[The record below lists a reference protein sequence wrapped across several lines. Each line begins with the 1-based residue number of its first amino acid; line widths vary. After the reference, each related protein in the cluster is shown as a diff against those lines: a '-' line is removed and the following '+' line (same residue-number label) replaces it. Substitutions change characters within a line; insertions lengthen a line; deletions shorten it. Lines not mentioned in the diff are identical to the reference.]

1 MNIADLTYQADISH
15 WTWTI
20 AAFLWFVGIA
30 GMGSVA
36 YYFVRGKALGITI
49 FASLVIGLLFVVS
62 HLTRWWNLPIA
73 LFNAVLEWSFN
84 FQSWMF
90 WGFLILSVHLVFAL
104 VVLIRHLDFL
114 RNYSLL
120 RMIGDVAD
128 NNLFL
133 GVFGA
138 VGFMATVYSGFLI
151 AAASGIPF
159 WNTALIPV
167 LWVISASVAAVA
179 LIELYHVFG
188 WTDEKAASIGMRLG
202 LGLDVM
208 KLLAILAF
216 LYIAATVGTIGAQ
229 YSAGLMISGDLAGFT
244 WIGIIGIGI
253 LLPMILAVF
262 SMKFGERKPVMFV
275 SSIAALVGVFMLRAT
290 ILLAGVWEPLV
301 V

>member
-62 HLTRWWNLPIA
+62 HLSRWWNLPIA

-114 RNYSLL
+114 RNYSVL

>member
-62 HLTRWWNLPIA
+62 HLSRWWNLPIA

-229 YSAGLMISGDLAGFT
+229 YSADLMISGDLASFT

>member
-1 MNIADLTYQADISH
+1 MNIAHLTYQADISH

-62 HLTRWWNLPIA
+62 HLSRWWNLPIA

-133 GVFGA
+133 GVLGA

-262 SMKFGERKPVMFV
+262 SMKFGERKPVMLV

>member
-62 HLTRWWNLPIA
+62 HLSRWWNLPIA

-229 YSAGLMISGDLAGFT
+229 YSAGLMISGDLASFT

>member
-1 MNIADLTYQADISH
+1 MNIAHLTYQADISH

-73 LFNAVLEWSFN
+73 LFNAVMELSFN

-104 VVLIRHLDFL
+104 VVLVRHLDFL
-114 RNYSLL
+114 HNYSIF
-120 RMIGDVAD
+120 RMIGGIAD

-133 GVFGA
+133 GIFGFI
-138 VGFMATVYSGFLI
+138 GFMATVYSGFLI

-159 WNTALIPV
+159 WNTALIPI

-188 WTDEKAASIGMRLG
+188 WTDERAASIGMRLG

-208 KLLAILAF
+208 KLLAVFAF
-216 LYIAATVGTIGAQ
+216 LYIAATVGTMGAQ
-229 YSAGLMISGDLAGFT
+229 YAAGLMISGDLAMFT
-244 WIGIIGIGI
+244 WVGIIGIGI
-253 LLPMILAVF
+253 LVPMVLAVF
-262 SMKFGERKPVMFV
+262 SMRFGESKPVMLI
-275 SSIAALVGVFMLRAT
+275 SSLSALFGVFMLRAT
-290 ILLAGVWEPLV
+290 ILLAGVWEPLIV
-301 V
+301 

>member
-1 MNIADLTYQADISH
+1 MNIAHLTYQADIAH
-15 WTWTI
+15 WTWII

-36 YYFVRGKALGITI
+36 YYFLRSRALGITI
-49 FASLVIGLLFVVS
+49 FASLVIGLLFVFS
-62 HLTRWWNLPIA
+62 HLSRWWNLPIA

-84 FQSWMF
+84 FESWMF
-90 WGFLILSVHLVFAL
+90 WGFTILSVHLVFAL
-104 VVLIRHLDFL
+104 VVLLRHVDFL

-133 GVFGA
+133 GVFGF

>member
-1 MNIADLTYQADISH
+1 MNIADVTYQADISH

-36 YYFVRGKALGITI
+36 YYFVREKAVGVTV

-73 LFNAVLEWSFN
+73 LFNAVLEWTFN

-104 VVLIRHLDFL
+104 VVLLRHLDFL
-114 RNYSLL
+114 RKYSLL

-133 GVFGA
+133 GVFA
-138 VGFMATVYSGFLI
+138 AIGFMATVYSGFLI

-179 LIELYHVFG
+179 MIELFHVFG
-188 WTDEKAASIGMRLG
+188 WTDERAASIGMRLG

-208 KLLAILAF
+208 KLLAVFAF
-216 LYIAATVGTIGAQ
+216 LYIAATVGTMGSQ
-229 YSAGLMISGDLAGFT
+229 YSAGLMISGDLATFT
-244 WIGIIGIGI
+244 WVGIIGIGI
-253 LLPMILAVF
+253 LVPMVLAVY
-262 SMKFGERKPVMFV
+262 SLRFGESKPVMLV
-275 SSIAALVGVFMLRAT
+275 SSLSALFGVFMLRAT
-290 ILLAGVWEPLV
+290 ILLAGVWEPLMV
-301 V
+301 

>member
-62 HLTRWWNLPIA
+62 HLSRWWNLPIA